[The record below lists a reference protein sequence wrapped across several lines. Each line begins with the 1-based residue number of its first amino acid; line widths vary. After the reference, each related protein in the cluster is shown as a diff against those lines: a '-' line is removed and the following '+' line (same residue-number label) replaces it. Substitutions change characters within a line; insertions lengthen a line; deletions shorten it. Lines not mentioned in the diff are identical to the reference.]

1 MSLVI
6 LHQVTVVTIVCIYHT
21 WRVGVRQQHP
31 RPRPRPRLSGPGQV
45 SQHQQPTYQLTII
58 SIIIQHTMIIII
70 PQLTLTS
77 IILQPQLRHLRR
89 YPSRNHPKTLDIHSQ
104 QLTVAV
110 VMSAENIPEII
121 GSVKLII
128 PTRLYQKI

>member
-6 LHQVTVVTIVCIYHT
+6 LQQVTVVTIVCIYHT

-58 SIIIQHTMIIII
+58 SIIIQHTIIILI
-70 PQLTLTS
+70 LHLTVTS

-89 YPSRNHPKTLDIHSQ
+89 NRSRNHPKTLDIHSQ
-104 QLTVAV
+104 QITVAV
-110 VMSAENIPEII
+110 EMSAENIPQII
-121 GSVKLII
+121 GSVKLIL
-128 PTRLYQKI
+128 PTRLFRTI

>member
-31 RPRPRPRLSGPGQV
+31 RPRPRLSGPGQV

-58 SIIIQHTMIIII
+58 RIIIQHTMII
-70 PQLTLTS
+70 